1 MFTPPQVIDTS
12 HEERQK
18 RRAMATKKE
27 LQELKKPDE
36 LQKLGQQAVPF
47 LELHGKNIVLGVIA
61 FVAIGGGIAL
71 VSHIQKRSAEASMYQ
86 YGAALKVLGREVNV
100 NPPAEPVKG
109 EDEPPFKSEKEKDEA
124 IITKLT
130 AFRADHKGK
139 KTAASAA
146 LPLAQALMRQGKA
159 DDALKLAEEFL
170 KESDPADTLRP
181 VALETRGYAL
191 EAQGKLDEAAGAFE
205 ALSNENK
212 SDFMKGMGQYHHAR
226 LLEKKN
232 DLQGAMKRYADV
244 TTSAPE
250 SSAARLAKE
259 RMGLLA
265 AKGIAMPAPVVP
277 AAVDAGT

>member
-1 MFTPPQVIDTS
+1 
-12 HEERQK
+12 
-18 RRAMATKKE
+18 MATKKE
-27 LQELKKPDE
+27 LKELKQPDE

-47 LELHGKNIVLGVIA
+47 LEQHGKNIVLGVIA
-61 FVAIGGGIAL
+61 FVAIGGGVGL
-71 VSHIQKRSAEASMYQ
+71 VNHAQKRSAEASMYQ
-86 YGAALKVLGREVNV
+86 YGAALEVLAREVNAT
-100 NPPAEPVKG
+100 PGETKKG
-109 EDEPPFKSEKEKDEA
+109 EEPPFKTEKDKDEA
-124 IITKLT
+124 IVAKLT

-170 KESDPADTLRP
+170 KEVDAADPLRP

-191 EAQGKLDEAAGAFE
+191 EALGKLDEAVGAFD

-212 SDFMKGMGQYHHAR
+212 TDFMKGMGQYHHAR

-232 DLQGAMKRYADV
+232 DLTGAMKGYSDV
-244 TTSAPE
+244 TSAAPE

-259 RMGLLA
+259 RIGLLA
-265 AKGIAMPAPVVP
+265 AKGVAVPASAVAP
-277 AAVDAGT
+277 AAVDAGL